1 MLRKGMWM
9 ARDHMMQK
17 KKKKKKSRGLA
28 LNYSSIALVMM

>member
-9 ARDHMMQK
+9 ARDHMMQ
-17 KKKKKKSRGLA
+17 KKKKKSRGLA

>member
-9 ARDHMMQK
+9 AREHMMQ